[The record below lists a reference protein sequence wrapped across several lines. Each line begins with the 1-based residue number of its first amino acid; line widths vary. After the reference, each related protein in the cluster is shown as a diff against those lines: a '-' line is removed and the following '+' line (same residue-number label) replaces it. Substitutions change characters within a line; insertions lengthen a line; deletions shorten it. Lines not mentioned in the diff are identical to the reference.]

1 MQYPITFYIQLSS
14 VHNLALHNFED
25 GDAPVDMFMSLPIM
39 NMINGSCVY
48 KKAHSNVVTFFN
60 DQIILDDEAEFPH
73 GTMIV
78 SDSRHKII
86 VCFRTFL
93 KNCCPHSQYT

>member
-14 VHNLALHNFED
+14 VHNLALYNFED

-78 SDSRHKII
+78 SDSKTQNNSMLSD
-86 VCFRTFL
+86 VP